1 MVVDGQ
7 HTIKVE
13 LLGDTC
19 TLLLIKMGFCR
30 ACTCI
35 SITIFLAAEAKI
47 NKVTA

>member
-13 LLGDTC
+13 LLHDTC
-19 TLLLIKMGFCR
+19 TLSLLKMGFCC

-35 SITIFLAAEAKI
+35 SITIFLAAEAKV